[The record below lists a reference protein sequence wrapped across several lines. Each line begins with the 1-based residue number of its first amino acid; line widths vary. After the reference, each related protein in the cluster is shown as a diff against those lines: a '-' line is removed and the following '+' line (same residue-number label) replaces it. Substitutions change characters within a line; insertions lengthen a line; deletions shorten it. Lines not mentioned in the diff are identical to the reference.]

1 MAIDDHIP
9 GDCYRVV
16 RTFGGESYERRRFEK
31 SSRINQQQNLGQQQN
46 LEMVVTKAAS
56 TEIIRVVV
64 AGVLAVLRLRTKVA
78 ALTHCTSPTWLWN
91 PAGGSLLLVV
101 QALASRHWFA

>member
-31 SSRINQQQNLGQQQN
+31 SSRINQQQN

-91 PAGGSLLLVV
+91 PAVGSLLLVV

>member
-31 SSRINQQQNLGQQQN
+31 SSRINQQQN